1 MNATRERRRRR
12 FDIEGNS
19 FLFTFVDFDTAR
31 SFFLRKPT
39 LVDLFLKNRNERED
53 SHVFRGTIP
62 RREVLFNKESE
73 KRKAEETRVDFN
85 LVPKITI
92 GRIHISRN
100 YYSSFHSLVTNSN
113 ENPTF
118 SKFPRAFLF
127 IHETKGMESRSRQN
141 YWPSIFNR

>member
-1 MNATRERRRRR
+1 M
-12 FDIEGNS
+12 
-19 FLFTFVDFDTAR
+19 
-31 SFFLRKPT
+31 
-39 LVDLFLKNRNERED
+39 KNRNERED
-53 SHVFRGTIP
+53 SHVFRGTIF
-62 RREVLFNKESE
+62 RDARILFNKESE
-73 KRKAEETRVDFN
+73 ERKAEETRVDFN

-127 IHETKGMESRSRQN
+127 IHEGDAIEIAPKLLALDFQ
-141 YWPSIFNR
+141 SITNDRFSFV